1 MIDFLTL
8 FPGLVKY
15 LPNWLERFYP
25 SMAQFAKGDGYPCG
39 NQGVFIPKN
48 RKCWTHPKT
57 GQKLKKPLTY
67 KMYQEAKVKSQRS
80 RTERGRT
87 AIENREQGLRQLNKK
102 TSVPQ
107 SLAID
112 SEDKA
117 LKKMMED
124 LWGEEKKVTKPRNL
138 FLSSKSKKD
147 DVRRIRN
154 RQMRNAE
161 KQFNEQVKQWEKS
174 IAEEAKTKRK
184 EIVRMFDELDSKQR
198 KSGGLLFG
206 DQLMSESQDF
216 DTYRRWDSWVKRN
229 SKELKGLVKN
239 GQDELIGKQERYLR
253 QLKESKRTFEEFNK
267 KVHKMLFVDNPTKI
281 NATLKPSTGLD
292 NLSFKKGVN
301 FISKMVDIPELD
313 YKNVTIESAPKG
325 TRGHFIASQNK
336 AVIGSYKG
344 GRDTRVVVHE
354 LGHWIEDNIPG
365 ARRDIADYY
374 DLRTKGESMVSMNK
388 VYNATNF
395 NANEFTK
402 PDKLITPYAGK
413 VMKNGS
419 EMLSVGLEFMYKHP
433 AALAKKDPGLFD
445 FIYKVVRR
453 VARKK

>member
-1 MIDFLTL
+1 MIDFPTL
-8 FPGLVKY
+8 YPRLVKY
-15 LPNWLERFYP
+15 IPNWLERFYP

-67 KMYQEAKVKSQRS
+67 KMYQDAKIKSQRS
-80 RTERGRT
+80 RTEKGRT

-102 TSVPQ
+102 GLTPKA
-107 SLAID
+107 LNID
-112 SEDKA
+112 SED
-117 LKKMMED
+117 LDLLEDFFGENKKEANS
-124 LWGEEKKVTKPRNL
+124 RNL
-138 FLSSKSKKD
+138 FLNTKEKKA
-147 DVRRIRN
+147 DVVRTRN
-154 RQMRNAE
+154 QRMRNAQ
-161 KQFNEQVKQWEKS
+161 KQMDKQIKEWEDRV
-174 IAEEAKTKRK
+174 AREARTKRK
-184 EIVRMFDELDSKQR
+184 EIVRMFDELDNKQR

-206 DQLMSESQDF
+206 DRLMSESHDF
-216 DTYRRWDSWVKRN
+216 DTYRRWDRWVENN

-239 GQDELIGKQERYLR
+239 GQDELIDKQERYLR
-253 QLKESKRTFEEFNK
+253 QLKESKKTFEEFNK
-267 KVHKMLFVDNPTKI
+267 KVHRMLFVDNPTKI
-281 NATLKPSTGLD
+281 NAALKPSTGLD
-292 NLSFKKGVN
+292 NLSFKKGVD
-301 FISKMVDIPELD
+301 FISKMVDIPELN

-365 ARRDIADYY
+365 VKRDIADYY
-374 DLRTKGESMVSMNK
+374 DIRTKGDAVASMNK

-445 FIYKVVRR
+445 FVYKVVRR